1 MEQGFVDII
10 ILVAYGLL
18 GLAAITAIVM
28 PFINAIGNP
37 KSLVRGLV
45 GIVFILIIYG
55 IAYAL
60 SGNEVTATYTK
71 FGVDSGLSKFVGAVL
86 TTMYLLVVVSIVG
99 IVYTEI
105 SKLFK

>member
-18 GLAAITAIVM
+18 GLAAITAIFM

-37 KSLVRGLV
+37 KSLLRGLV

-55 IAYAL
+55 IAYVL

-71 FGVDSGLSKFVGAVL
+71 FGVDAGLSKFVGAVL